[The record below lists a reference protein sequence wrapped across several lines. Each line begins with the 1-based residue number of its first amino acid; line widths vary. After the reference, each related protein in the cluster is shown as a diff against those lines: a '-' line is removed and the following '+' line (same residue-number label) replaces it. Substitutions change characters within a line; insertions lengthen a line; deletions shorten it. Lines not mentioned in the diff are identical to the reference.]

1 MWAENR
7 AECRPGPFRLQAVTP
22 KGWGGPGRGTRLP
35 DERLSLNNLTK
46 PAAFLVQ
53 ISDDVLLLT
62 LNPAGDHGD
71 QNMKDHSYSSD

>member
-1 MWAENR
+1 
-7 AECRPGPFRLQAVTP
+7 
-22 KGWGGPGRGTRLP
+22 LP